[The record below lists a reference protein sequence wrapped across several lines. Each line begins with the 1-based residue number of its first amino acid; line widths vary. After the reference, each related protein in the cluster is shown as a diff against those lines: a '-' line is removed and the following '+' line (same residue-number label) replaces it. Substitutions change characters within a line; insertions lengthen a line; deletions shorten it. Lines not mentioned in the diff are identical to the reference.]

1 MILGENPKYHTMAN
15 LIYKDNLASANPAP
29 DQPALSVEIEHD
41 VALPSEPN
49 LDQIHTKSD
58 ESDPIEAQPSTVQ
71 SDKWQ
76 AVKQDKR
83 PVVPIATYVQGKK
96 PSNNVYF

>member
-1 MILGENPKYHTMAN
+1 MAN
-15 LIYKDNLASANPAP
+15 QIYKDKFASATPAP

-58 ESDPIEAQPSTVQ
+58 ESDPIEAQPSTLQ
-71 SDKWQ
+71 SDQWQ
-76 AVKQDKR
+76 AVKQDKE